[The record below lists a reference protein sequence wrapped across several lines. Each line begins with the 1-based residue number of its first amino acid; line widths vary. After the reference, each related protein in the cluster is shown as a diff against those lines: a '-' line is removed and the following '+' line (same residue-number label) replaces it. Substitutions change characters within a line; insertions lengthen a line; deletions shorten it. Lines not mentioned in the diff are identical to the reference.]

1 MKLISK
7 SKLLGLSFLLFISSC
22 TVLLIGAY
30 DEVTDQGFQKVQTG
44 ISSLLVKIKNNIND
58 PTEVNYNK
66 FKPAYED
73 IEGQIESLKIRCNS
87 LPKYKLVMVHAN
99 GLDSTF
105 KALER
110 FHKMGFIESDTASLR
125 IIKKTFDVEF
135 NAIIQLQNG
144 LKREKNTKQSN

>member
-7 SKLLGLSFLLFISSC
+7 SKLLGLSFLIFVTSC

-44 ISSLLVKIKNNIND
+44 ISGLLIKIKNNIND
-58 PTEVNYNK
+58 PAEVSYAR

-73 IEGQIESLKIRCNS
+73 IEGEIESIKIRCNS
-87 LPKYKLVMVHAN
+87 LPKYNLVIIHAN
-99 GLDSTF
+99 ALDSTL
-105 KALER
+105 KALES
-110 FHKMGFIESDTASLR
+110 FHKIGFAASDTASLR

-144 LKREKNTKQSN
+144 LKRQKNTR